1 MLAGTRHRPNRR
13 ARCNAVSAHHLH
25 AMRRQRRRVATAP
38 ISAMRRI
45 HGTWSFATLLP
56 EGPGA
61 AVRSQHRLPLALRG
75 PSSRQAALPESEGWL
90 SGSVPPPRVPLPDL
104 ICRRSGRAST
114 LHVLNQDAGREQGC
128 SSCQARHA
136 RDGGVESARREN
148 FRPALLAIAERPM
161 VFAWGSLAFG
171 CGTRKPPQICA
182 WQKPRPSPLLLEP
195 PTRHASVSRLFTS
208 GRNPWV
214 LPPHRVRK
222 AVVGTQQHP
231 VWITGD
237 GGW

>member
-13 ARCNAVSAHHLH
+13 ARCNAAPAHHLH

-61 AVRSQHRLPLALRG
+61 AVRSQHRPPLALRG

-104 ICRRSGRAST
+104 ICRRSGRASR
-114 LHVLNQDAGREQGC
+114 LHVLNQDT
-128 SSCQARHA
+128 SQAAHA
-136 RDGGVESARREN
+136 TTARGIDHVESARREN

-171 CGTRKPPQICA
+171 CGTRKLPQICA
-182 WQKPRPSPLLLEP
+182 WQRPVRAHPSCWSP
-195 PTRHASVSRLFTS
+195 
-208 GRNPWV
+208 
-214 LPPHRVRK
+214 
-222 AVVGTQQHP
+222 
-231 VWITGD
+231 
-237 GGW
+237 